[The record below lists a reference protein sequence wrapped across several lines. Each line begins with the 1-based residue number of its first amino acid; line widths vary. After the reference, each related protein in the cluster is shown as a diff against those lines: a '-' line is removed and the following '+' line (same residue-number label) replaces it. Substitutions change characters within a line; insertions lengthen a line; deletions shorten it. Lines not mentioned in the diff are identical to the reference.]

1 MVAFVDDLHSAMDE
15 VTTSGF
21 DPAEEVVI
29 EPSMDVFAC
38 VGECPPTAPAVTTAL
53 SASELVI
60 RVPESEG
67 GILTTRNAYE
77 AGWRAVVDGRDATTI
92 PVDGFLQGVVLPPGA
107 REVVLTYHDDAVMLG
122 LALGAGIWLVLLS
135 APIVTLAWE
144 RRRREG
150 DGARPTRP
158 PPPDA

>member
-1 MVAFVDDLHSAMDE
+1 
-15 VTTSGF
+15 
-21 DPAEEVVI
+21 
-29 EPSMDVFAC
+29 
-38 VGECPPTAPAVTTAL
+38 
-53 SASELVI
+53 
-60 RVPESEG
+60 
-67 GILTTRNAYE
+67 
-77 AGWRAVVDGRDATTI
+77 VDGRDATTI